1 MAATTTGLNL
11 GGKLFFGGLCV
22 GTFGLGCW
30 QTQRFFEKET
40 MIKQRKEDLELEPIP
55 FSSTTGRSPDD
66 RGLRRQLVHGVYQ
79 HDKEILVGPR
89 GPPPGAMASTGPSSG
104 RSGGGMS
111 SSPQGYYIIT
121 PLETTLGTK
130 VFVNRGWIPR
140 HFLKNEKQQSWEK
153 PTGYVDVVGIPSKGE
168 QPRFIKADH
177 ELDKQPMQMFWI
189 DQASMEHVS
198 GIDEGTGL
206 FLTEVRTT
214 ESDTIRWPVKP
225 ALETVGEFKTTPIIH
240 AGYAATWFGL
250 SGAGMIMTRK
260 LITRGR
266 G

>member
-111 SSPQGYYIIT
+111 SSPQVSVCRYICV
-121 PLETTLGTK
+121 LK
-130 VFVNRGWIPR
+130 FVISSIGN
-140 HFLKNEKQQSWEK
+140 
-153 PTGYVDVVGIPSKGE
+153 
-168 QPRFIKADH
+168 AH
-177 ELDKQPMQMFWI
+177 ECSRLN
-189 DQASMEHVS
+189 S
-198 GIDEGTGL
+198 GCA
-206 FLTEVRTT
+206 F
-214 ESDTIRWPVKP
+214 
-225 ALETVGEFKTTPIIH
+225 
-240 AGYAATWFGL
+240 
-250 SGAGMIMTRK
+250 
-260 LITRGR
+260 
-266 G
+266 